1 MKRQALVAV
10 LVLGLLGCGNPPT
23 ATTPAPPNSPQTLV
37 LNIDK
42 TLADA
47 INGAVKAAVL
57 LGNQGK
63 LSRPNVVLIESWSK
77 SAVALDDA
85 IATELASADAWNV
98 QKTKILAML
107 PGLKVPAISGLDPTI
122 QADLVAVTAIVGQIQ
137 AQVTQ

>member
-1 MKRQALVAV
+1 MKRALCA
-10 LVLGLLGCGNPPT
+10 LILALGLLGCGTPT
-23 ATTPAPPNSPQTLV
+23 VSTPAPPNSPQTAL

-85 IATELASADAWNV
+85 IATELGSADPWSV
-98 QKTKILAML
+98 QKTKILALL

-122 QADLVAVTAIVGQIQ
+122 QADLVAIAAILGQIQ

>member
-1 MKRQALVAV
+1 MKHTLCGFALA
-10 LVLGLLGCGNPPT
+10 LGLVSCGNPT
-23 ATTPAPPNSPQTLV
+23 ATTPAPPNSPQTQV

-47 INGAVKAAVL
+47 INAMVKAAVL

-63 LSRPNVVLIESWSK
+63 VSRPNVVLIESWSK

-85 IATELASADAWNV
+85 IATELGSADPWSV

-107 PGLKVPAISGLDPTI
+107 PGLKVPAISGLDPTV
-122 QADLVAVTAIVGQIQ
+122 QADLVAITAIIGQIQ